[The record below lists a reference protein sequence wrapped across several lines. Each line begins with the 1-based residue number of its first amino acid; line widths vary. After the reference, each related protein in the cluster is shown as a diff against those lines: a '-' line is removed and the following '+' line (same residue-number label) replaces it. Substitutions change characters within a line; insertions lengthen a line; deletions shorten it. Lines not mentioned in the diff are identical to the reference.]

1 MKNVLLGCLIAF
13 AVGSM
18 AAEWR
23 EDGSLVLSR
32 EEVDQVRLDYYQLN
46 YNFRLAVERV
56 GELTRE
62 LDALKSG
69 KCI

>member
-1 MKNVLLGCLIAF
+1 MKNVLLGFLIAF

-23 EDGSLVLSR
+23 EDGSLVLSSD
-32 EEVDQVRLDYYQLN
+32 EVDQVRLDYYQLN

-62 LDALKSG
+62 IEALKNG